1 MKLLYSC
8 TCSLFRRCGT
18 HRLPMLTGW
27 KSKGSQAVQTAL
39 LNVIVPVKPGL
50 HPAASVP
57 AEKR

>member
-1 MKLLYSC
+1 
-8 TCSLFRRCGT
+8 
-18 HRLPMLTGW
+18 MLTGW

-39 LNVIVPVKPGL
+39 LKVNVPVKPEL